1 MTTST
6 NAMDTEEGDA
16 ITKMILDKTK
26 IKARQMQRRSR
37 LTKGW
42 DMEPDDALRP
52 LSLPLPNNENEDM
65 AVG

>member
-6 NAMDTEEGDA
+6 NAMNKEEGDA

-26 IKARQMQRRSR
+26 IKARWMQRRSR
-37 LTKGW
+37 LIKGW

-52 LSLPLPNNENEDM
+52 LSVPLPKNEDEDRV
-65 AVG
+65 VG

>member
-1 MTTST
+1 MTTPT
-6 NAMDTEEGDA
+6 NAMDTVEGDA

-52 LSLPLPNNENEDM
+52 LSVPLPDNENEDM
-65 AVG
+65 VVG